1 MRFIFFLS
9 LLLTTFVLSSDTFVS
24 AETNAVKNY
33 SYDRTNVR
41 RRRGESNVEE
51 ERIDT
56 HGAEGAVEHLL
67 PAAMA
72 EVVTPNAGAAA
83 NAAKQAQAG
92 KENETLVYQK
102 IMEILEQNKRTSKT
116 RKKWSALKT
125 FLIIALAGA
134 AAGTASY
141 ELFQFLSAPFDNVA
155 SSPSLVDTSASG
167 SA

>member
-41 RRRGESNVEE
+41 RLRGESNVEE

-72 EVVTPNAGAAA
+72 EAATPAIQAAEKTYRKSDEEI
-83 NAAKQAQAG
+83 AKLAQ
-92 KENETLVYQK
+92 KIVDTHELWKLENEDLARLAVALSRAQK
-102 IMEILEQNKRTSKT
+102 SDV
-116 RKKWSALKT
+116 KKWSLFMIVLIASLTGTGVGFATYALYQLLT
-125 FLIIALAGA
+125 PYGA
-134 AAGTASY
+134 
-141 ELFQFLSAPFDNVA
+141 
-155 SSPSLVDTSASG
+155 
-167 SA
+167 